1 MVLFDWKK
9 IVDRTGGKSKDILA
23 IMHMLTF
30 MTFPSDTKDVLYK
43 YIHINFVGNSFA
55 VTLQPFFYE
64 AKNYT
69 TRERLEYLSL
79 LSRRSFAE
87 YMHTHEVTL
96 DLSHAN
102 LSQDIINRNRLLT
115 LEDGLIHFKYEDIKE
130 TI

>member
-23 IMHMLTF
+23 VMHMLTF

-55 VTLQPFFYE
+55 EELKPFFFE
-64 AKNYT
+64 AKSYT

-87 YMHTHEVTL
+87 YMHNQTVTL

-102 LSQDIINRNRLLT
+102 LSQDIINNNRLLT
-115 LEDGLIHFKYEDIKE
+115 LKDGLVHFKYEDI
-130 TI
+130 

>member
-23 IMHMLTF
+23 IMHMMTF

-55 VTLQPFFYE
+55 AELKPFFFE
-64 AKNYT
+64 AKSYT

-87 YMHTHEVTL
+87 YMHNQTVTL

-102 LSQDIINRNRLLT
+102 LSQDIINNNRLLT
-115 LEDGLIHFKYEDIKE
+115 LKDGLVHFKYEDI
-130 TI
+130 

>member
-23 IMHMLTF
+23 VMHMLTF

-55 VTLQPFFYE
+55 EELKPFFFE
-64 AKNYT
+64 AKRYT

-87 YMHTHEVTL
+87 YMHNQTVTL

-102 LSQDIINRNRLLT
+102 LSQDIINNNRLLT
-115 LEDGLIHFKYEDIKE
+115 LKDGLVHFKYEDI
-130 TI
+130 